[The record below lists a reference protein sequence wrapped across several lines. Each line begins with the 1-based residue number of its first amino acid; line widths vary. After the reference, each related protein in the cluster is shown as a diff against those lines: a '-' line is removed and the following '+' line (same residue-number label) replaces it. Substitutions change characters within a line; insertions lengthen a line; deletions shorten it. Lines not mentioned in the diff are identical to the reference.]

1 VAGEREVRIR
11 FTGESAVLKGTFGD
25 VKRLFQA
32 MQDDVDDSR
41 LAGDQ
46 LAEAF
51 NKTADEMRRRMAELS
66 STADVLADSLGPEMV
81 AAIEASG
88 RTVEDEVQRF
98 ERMGLTLD
106 DIKISSQQLADA
118 MKNMDDAARQSTGQ
132 MGDGFKK
139 VAGDVDQTRS
149 VVANFAGN
157 AIQELPGVGAA
168 FGPLNMAIGQ
178 FAEYASEGNIQ
189 LGNFV
194 KAAGGLA
201 AATIGIQLLTMAIE
215 SMTAKQKEMDART
228 DEVVQGLDEQVR
240 KSYELATASAG
251 AAGEVDGLRVAQEGL
266 SAALL
271 GAGDD
276 GDKLQIAL
284 GQLNITGKEAA
295 DTLIALQRDPIAA
308 LTKLGIQS
316 GLTADAAEKLARKVA
331 ETDEPFWGA
340 SEANLWLT
348 DNLIATGKAMEE
360 LQDQAEKT
368 SFESITEQY
377 LNSAAAAND
386 LSTKLVQLAESNL
399 GVDRNTDPIA
409 VWEEYNRLLGEAD
422 AQTRDAV
429 LGTNEYA
436 EALRAQ
442 EETLRA
448 QEEAQR
454 RASEAAA
461 AAEQQAR
468 DLLSAQLSLIDS
480 GFAVRD
486 AQDQLTTSLVNL
498 GTAIDDPTTKVDEY
512 RQATDDAA
520 RAALAVADANV
531 RQASDM
537 AAASG
542 ATLSAAEQNRILVD
556 SLKFM
561 AAGLEPGSPLRV
573 QLEGYIG
580 QLERTD
586 EASEISGSVK
596 ITGVGDAKD
605 RLEELG
611 GAADDVADETRTT
624 STAETQTAEQRLD
637 DLKTAAEDVPDTVRI
652 STPAPNV
659 NPAVSELNRL
669 ATTIGNVQRAADQLA
684 RTMRDIT
691 GE

>member
-1 VAGEREVRIR
+1 MAGDREVRIR

-41 LAGDQ
+41 VAGDQ
-46 LAEAF
+46 LADAF

-201 AATIGIQLLTMAIE
+201 AATIGIQLLSMAIQ
-215 SMTAKQKEMDART
+215 SMGEKQREMDART
-228 DEVVQGLDEQVR
+228 EEVSEALDRQIVR
-240 KSYELATASAG
+240 SYELAVASG
-251 AAGEVDGLRVAQEGL
+251 TAAGGVDGLAASQNALSVAL
-266 SAALL
+266 T
-271 GAGDD
+271 AGGEDSE
-276 GDKLQIAL
+276 KLVQAL
-284 GQLNITGKEAA
+284 GT
-295 DTLIALQRDPIAA
+295 
-308 LTKLGIQS
+308 LGISANDAAAVLARLKADPLTALRELGEQA
-316 GLTADAAEKLARKVA
+316 GLTAEDAARLAQQVN
-331 ETDEPFWGA
+331 ETDGWDA
-340 SEANLWLT
+340 SAEANRGLT
-348 DNLIATGKAMEE
+348 KEMILVKAAMEE

-368 SFESITEQY
+368 DFEGITLQF
-377 LNSAAAAND
+377 LNNQAASSDAARE
-386 LSTKLVQLAESNL
+386 LLRLAEATA
-399 GVDRNTDPIA
+399 GVSRTEDA
-409 VWEEYNRLLGEAD
+409 VTVFNAFNEALGEAD
-422 AQTRDAV
+422 AQTRDAI
-429 LGTNEYA
+429 LGTNEYE

-442 EETLRA
+442 EQALVA
-448 QEEAQR
+448 QEDAQR
-454 RASEAAA
+454 QATEAAA

-468 DLLSAQLSLIDS
+468 DLLAAQLSLIDS

-486 AQDQLTTSLVNL
+486 SQDQLTTSLVNL
-498 GTAIDDPTTKVDEY
+498 GTAIDDPKTKVDEY

-520 RAALAVADANV
+520 QAALAVADANV

-556 SLKFM
+556 SLKFI
-561 AAGLEPGSPLRV
+561 AAGLEPGSPLRS

-580 QLERTD
+580 DLERTD
-586 EASEISGSVK
+586 EASDISGSVK

-611 GAADDVADETRTT
+611 EAADDVADETNTI